1 MPKDHYKID
10 GGMHQAHR
18 LRMKQKFLEYGIGG
32 FADHEIIEFLLFYAI
47 PRKDVNPLAH
57 KLISH
62 FGSLSAVLEASVDS
76 LMQVDGI
83 GEHSAILINLFF
95 QLFNKYNR
103 DTHMRTKL
111 SSTALAKT
119 YCKTLFNEPA
129 IEQFFVVCLGPSNKV
144 ISQRLINSGTSS
156 KINVNIRQITDFA
169 LRNKCE
175 RIIITH
181 NHTGEKCMPSDED
194 IAFTRSVICSC
205 MLNDIDVLDHII
217 ISRASSSSFAELGIL
232 NSIKQSAFNTMPLPK
247 RAKASDIF
255 QTKGYIVGD
264 Q

>member
-10 GGMHQAHR
+10 GSMHQAHR

-95 QLFNKYNR
+95 NF
-103 DTHMRTKL
+103 
-111 SSTALAKT
+111 
-119 YCKTLFNEPA
+119 
-129 IEQFFVVCLGPSNKV
+129 
-144 ISQRLINSGTSS
+144 LIN
-156 KINVNIRQITDFA
+156 ITETPTCAPNF
-169 LRNKCE
+169 LQPLLQK
-175 RIIITH
+175 
-181 NHTGEKCMPSDED
+181 P
-194 IAFTRSVICSC
+194 IAKLFLMNLPLNNFLLCAWGLQTR
-205 MLNDIDVLDHII
+205 
-217 ISRASSSSFAELGIL
+217 
-232 NSIKQSAFNTMPLPK
+232 
-247 RAKASDIF
+247 
-255 QTKGYIVGD
+255 
-264 Q
+264 